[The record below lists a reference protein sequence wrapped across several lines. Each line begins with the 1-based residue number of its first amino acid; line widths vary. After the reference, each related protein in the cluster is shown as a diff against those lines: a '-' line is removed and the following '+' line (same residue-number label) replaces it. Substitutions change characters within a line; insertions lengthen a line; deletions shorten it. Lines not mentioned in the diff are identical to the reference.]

1 MKKQLVKDLKERFQ
15 LPGKIGLTLENLFGE
30 KEKFLREAKNLV
42 EVIAEIEDFLQSKR
56 QKIRTNSE
64 TT

>member
-30 KEKFLREAKNLV
+30 KEKFLGET
-42 EVIAEIEDFLQSKR
+42 KR
-56 QKIRTNSE
+56 YVLNIVSSIVNSNYQLG
-64 TT
+64 TMPIYVRS